1 MMKKIKKLFQTRS
14 FRHGSYSAGVIAIV
28 IAIVVVLNMIIGQ
41 LPTDWLKFDLSE
53 NNLYE
58 ISDVSVEM
66 LDELDKDITFT
77 VIADMDYLDER
88 IEIFVEKYAD
98 LSKHIEVEWI
108 DSVQHPSALQE
119 YDSDGEE
126 IIVACEETG
135 KTMHVSFYD
144 IIIYDYSSYY
154 YTGSYSESEF
164 DAEGQLTSA
173 VNYVASEESATIY
186 RTSGHGETTFSTTV
200 TDLFTKNNIE
210 TAEINLSMNPE
221 IPDDCDLL
229 FLYAPTSDVTD
240 DEKSII
246 SDYLNNGGK
255 VYLILGETDKDT
267 PNLDAILEA
276 YNLKQADGY
285 IADTQRYY
293 QGNYYAIF
301 PVLSLASAG
310 FSSGVENE
318 MVLLYNSLGMEEVEV
333 SDDGV
338 TMTPFLKTSSDGYA
352 VTDESETQGTY
363 ILGAVSTK
371 SVEVAEE
378 DEESTTTE
386 EARLTVLSSASMIDS
401 QIVDSFSNLD
411 NLTVFMNSVTAN
423 FDEIENIA
431 IEAKSLAIEYNTPL
445 YAGATSMVLI
455 IGIPLVIVIIG
466 FVVWMRRRKA

>member
-1 MMKKIKKLFQTRS
+1 MKERKNIFQTRS
-14 FRHGSYSAGVIAIV
+14 FRNGSYSAGIIAIV
-28 IAIVVVLNMIIGQ
+28 IAIVVVINMIIGQ
-41 LPTDWLKFDLSE
+41 FPTDLLNIDLSE

-66 LDELDKDITFT
+66 LEDLDKDITFT
-77 VIADMDYLDER
+77 VLAELDSVDSR
-88 IEIFVEKYAD
+88 IETFVKKYAG
-98 LSKHIEVEWI
+98 LSDRIEVEWI
-108 DSVQHPSALQE
+108 DTVQHPSALQT
-119 YDSDGEE
+119 YDSDGNE
-126 IIVACEETG
+126 IVVACEETG
-135 KTMHVSFYD
+135 KSMHISFYD
-144 IIIYDYSSYY
+144 IITYDYSSYY
-154 YTGSYSESEF
+154 TTGNVSESEF

-186 RTSGHGETTFSTTV
+186 RTSGHGESTFSTKA

-210 TAEINLSMNPE
+210 TTEINLSMKPE

-229 FLYAPTSDVTD
+229 FLYAPTSDLTD

-246 SDYLNNGGK
+246 TDYLNNGGK
-255 VYLILGETDKDT
+255 VYVILGETQKDM

-276 YNLKQADGY
+276 YHLKQADGY
-285 IADTQRYY
+285 IADAQRFY

-301 PVLSLASAG
+301 PILSLAGAG

-318 MVLLYNSLGMEEVEV
+318 MVLLYNSLGLEEVET

-338 TMTPFLKTSSDGYA
+338 TMTPFLKTSSAGYA
-352 VTDESETQGTY
+352 ITEESETQGEY

-371 SVEVAEE
+371 SVEGADEE
-378 DEESTTTE
+378 DTATTE
-386 EARLTVLSSASMIDS
+386 EARLTVLGSASMIDS

-411 NLTVFMNSVTAN
+411 NMTVFMNSVTAN

-445 YAGATSMVLI
+445 HAGAISMVLI
-455 IGIPLVIVIIG
+455 IGIPLVIVIFG
-466 FVVWMRRRKA
+466 FIVWIRRRKA